1 MHWFQKYTIYRYTC
15 FEEIFCE
22 KSYEKI
28 YMEIPV
34 FIFHIY
40 ICTNNLFVISFRNNG
55 FHCLK
60 KKMERIGKIIT
71 FRTFLFQYDS
81 ICY

>member
-1 MHWFQKYTIYRYTC
+1 
-15 FEEIFCE
+15 
-22 KSYEKI
+22 
-28 YMEIPV
+28 MEIPV

-55 FHCLK
+55 FHYLK